1 MAKEM
6 KQMSNSNLATI
17 NMPASHYSNG
27 RSGRKIEMITIH
39 HMAGVLSAKQCGRI
53 FQGNRQASSHYGIGN
68 DGEIAQYVDEANT
81 AWANSNWNANCRAV
95 TIETSNNKTGGDWT
109 VGDKALN
116 SLIKLVAD
124 IAKRNNL
131 GTLVKGKNV
140 TWHRMY
146 SATTC
151 PGAYLLS
158 KMDYIIEKANAINK
172 QTNTSTVVASNK
184 KSIVEIAKEV
194 IQGKWGNGQE
204 RFSKLEEA
212 GYNGSEVQAKV
223 NELLGVKTSTKVN
236 KKSNETIANEVIKGL
251 WGNGSDRKDRL
262 TKAGYDYNAVQ
273 RIVNS
278 KLL

>member
-1 MAKEM
+1 
-6 KQMSNSNLATI
+6 MSNSNLATI

-81 AWANSNWNANCRAV
+81 AWTNSNWNANCRAV

-116 SLIKLVAD
+116 SLIKLIAD

-158 KMDYIIEKANAINK
+158 KMDYIVSEANKLNATKVNVST
-172 QTNTSTVVASNK
+172 TNETVYTVVKGDTLSGIASKYGTTYQKLAQYNNIK
-184 KSIVEIAKEV
+184 NPNVISVGQKIRIPGTSKIV
-194 IQGKWGNGQE
+194 
-204 RFSKLEEA
+204 S
-212 GYNGSEVQAKV
+212 
-223 NELLGVKTSTKVN
+223 N

-251 WGNGSDRKDRL
+251 WGNGADRKNRL
-262 TKAGYDYNAVQ
+262 TKAGYDYSAIQ

>member
-1 MAKEM
+1 
-6 KQMSNSNLATI
+6 MSNSNLATI

-158 KMDYIIEKANAINK
+158 KMDYIVSEANKLNTTKATTSNK
-172 QTNTSTVVASNK
+172 TTSNEVIYTVVKGDTLSGIASKYGTTYQKLAQYNNIK
-184 KSIVEIAKEV
+184 NPNIITV
-194 IQGKWGNGQE
+194 GQKIKIPGT
-204 RFSKLEEA
+204 SKVV
-212 GYNGSEVQAKV
+212 S
-223 NELLGVKTSTKVN
+223 N

-251 WGNGSDRKDRL
+251 WGNGADRKNRL